1 MIFISTI
8 CVVAQK
14 NDNIT
19 ELQDEI
25 ETLKE
30 QNETLEEKVQSNK
43 NSSTTN
49 LNTIK
54 VETVQTSNKIED
66 TVYVT
71 DTGTKY
77 HKSGCQHLRKSKNAI
92 SKEKAIRQG
101 YTACSR
107 CNP

>member
-1 MIFISTI
+1 MKKSAKVLIGVEIIIILGLIIFISKPNT
-8 CVVAQK
+8 VT
-14 NDNIT
+14 NDT
-19 ELQDEI
+19 
-25 ETLKE
+25 
-30 QNETLEEKVQSNK
+30 NEDI
-43 NSSTTN
+43 STNTN
-49 LNTIK
+49 VTYSDYS
-54 VETVQTSNKIED
+54 VED

-101 YTACSR
+101 YTACSK

>member
-1 MIFISTI
+1 MKKSTKVLIGVEIIIILGLAIGIFVSKSNTNNIANDTNKNISTNTN
-8 CVVAQK
+8 V
-14 NDNIT
+14 T
-19 ELQDEI
+19 
-25 ETLKE
+25 
-30 QNETLEEKVQSNK
+30 QSDYN
-43 NSSTTN
+43 
-49 LNTIK
+49 
-54 VETVQTSNKIED
+54 VED